1 MPKFSRFDPRNKRKG
16 RNKLRSKLGLNNP
29 VRMKFTDRRNYYK
42 QYKKMG
48 IRLN

>member
-1 MPKFSRFDPRNKRKG
+1 MKRRKLNKRKG

-29 VRMKFTDRRNYYK
+29 VRMKFTDKKRYFE